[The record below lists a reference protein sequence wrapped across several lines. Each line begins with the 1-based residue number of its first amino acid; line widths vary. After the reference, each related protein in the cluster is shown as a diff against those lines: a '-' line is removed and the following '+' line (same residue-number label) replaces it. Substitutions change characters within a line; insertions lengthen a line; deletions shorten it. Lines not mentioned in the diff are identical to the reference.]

1 MQHSSACLEQESH
14 ALWTKVEVR
23 AYPAQKKNSDIEV
36 VDVSD
41 LPNINRLETRNN
53 VDHNNKTTAIIIMMM
68 MKMKRQLSTKT
79 EDEQKSGVI
88 HKRRR
93 SITISS
99 PNTSSKKTKII
110 VDDTDE
116 PTGTSTMSST
126 ETNEI
131 PIYLSINNKL
141 FVHMAQTITK
151 TTTSISINNIQPL
164 ALFIH
169 QATSVRIDREVI

>member
-1 MQHSSACLEQESH
+1 MVHANDKNEFNANAARQFLHKRLFGIPFPREQRREAKEKYEERCER
-14 ALWTKVEVR
+14 ALGINKVTGL
-23 AYPAQKKNSDIEV
+23 Q
-36 VDVSD
+36 
-41 LPNINRLETRNN
+41 
-53 VDHNNKTTAIIIMMM
+53 
-68 MKMKRQLSTKT
+68 RQLSTKT